1 MIAAGVSAVVLGGC
15 SDNVAPTQV
24 RPDASTATDGAADAT
39 KGGEPDVSGDVAVPP
54 EPLRLFYTN
63 FEGSVPPQVNLGDCK
78 LKPTQGYATL
88 GAPNNVFADTF
99 LWCPVQKKVVVTL
112 PFLAPHTSIDIAFLL
127 AAIDS
132 LDGTS
137 SDGTGDFF
145 SVSLDGH
152 MVFRQS
158 FANAVFIEAAT
169 NMVTN
174 VVQGYVPPPGVELA
188 RRKELG
194 FTQGP
199 YWLDSAYDMG
209 LEPASAR
216 IPHSSST
223 ATIVFTLSNDRI
235 SSFDDDESWALDNL
249 RITVGDAPRAASD
262 AGAHA
267 LFDSAAVDA
276 R

>member
-15 SDNVAPTQV
+15 SDNAAPTQV
-24 RPDASTATDGAADAT
+24 GPDASIATDGAANAT
-39 KGGEPDVSGDVAVPP
+39 KGVEAGVSGDVAVPP
-54 EPLRLFYTN
+54 ESLRFFYTN
-63 FEGSVPPQVNLGDCK
+63 FEGYVPPQANLGDCK

-88 GAPNNVFADTF
+88 GAPDNMFADTF
-99 LWCPVQKKVVVTL
+99 LWCPVQNKVVVTL

-137 SDGTGDFF
+137 PDGTGDFF
-145 SVSLDGH
+145 SVSLDGR
-152 MVFRQS
+152 MIFRQS

-188 RRKELG
+188 RRRALG
-194 FTQGP
+194 FTPGP

-209 LEPASAR
+209 LEPTLAR

-223 ATIVFTLSNDRI
+223 ATIVFTLSNDQT
-235 SSFDDDESWALDNL
+235 SAFDDDESWALDNI
-249 RITVGDAPRAASD
+249 RIAVGDAPRFATD
-262 AGAHA
+262 AGTDSS
-267 LFDSAAVDA
+267 FGSAAVDA